1 MTDTRGGRVADH
13 KGRGWKWAF
22 LVLLVLNIGVLIW
35 LGVQLSGFLDNE
47 AVQPES
53 EEFVISG
60 EALEFELVTDKQ
72 QVNRVINLYL
82 QEELDERFSGYTV
95 IVDDLVELEGALNVF
110 GFDVDFGLYMEPLV
124 MDNGNLQLR
133 AQSIQV
139 GSFELPIGIA
149 LNILSQQLE
158 LPEWIRIDS
167 EQEFILV
174 AFTEFALENDMQFK
188 MRKVDLEADDI
199 RLDIL
204 LPEEA
209 IK

>member
-1 MTDTRGGRVADH
+1 MTDTRGNRTADH
-13 KGRGWKWAF
+13 KGSGWKWAF
-22 LVLLVLNIGVLIW
+22 LILLLLNIGVIIW
-35 LGVQLSGFLDNE
+35 LGIQLNAFSNNE
-47 AVQPES
+47 EVQPES

-60 EALEFELVTDKQ
+60 DTLEFELVTDKQ

-95 IVDDLVELEGALNVF
+95 IFDELVELEGALNVF

-133 AQSIQV
+133 AQSIQL
-139 GSFELPIGIA
+139 GSFDLPIGIA
-149 LNILSQQLE
+149 LNILSQQME
-158 LPEWIRIDS
+158 LPEWIKIDS
-167 EQEFILV
+167 EQEYILV
-174 AFTEFALENDMQFK
+174 AFSEFALENDMQFK